1 MNKFIVRTALTSV
14 TALALFGGAD
24 LLTNGNVPLTQTV
37 VAQAKTVSRSQFLSD
52 VNAVQKAG
60 LMSTDTIKGELGIS
74 TIKAFLADPLAA
86 YGETNPETPTIAG
99 AVLDYQNLNTPG
111 YFRDQDEFDQDYAAV
126 MSLYN
131 HFKSRLT
138 KSDQIALDTYKG
150 DVDAVKNTERD
161 NDFKLND
168 FCENFFSA
176 LEDYDETVT
185 KVQPAAKANK
195 VYSVKARKQGKYVVV
210 TGKVTNNRLT
220 KSALAKTKKLNR
232 VKVTSYRGAKY
243 LNINKKNTFKIK
255 LYAPKAK
262 SVKANA
268 GGLNGSKYASITK
281 TVKVTVR

>member
-24 LLTNGNVPLTQTV
+24 LLTNGNGPLTQTV

-60 LMSTDTIKGELGIS
+60 LMSTDGVKEDLGIS

-86 YGETNPETPTIAG
+86 YGDANPETPTISG
-99 AVLDYQNLNTPG
+99 TIESFENLNTPG
-111 YFRDQDEFDQDYAAV
+111 YFRDQDAFDKDYSGV
-126 MSLYN
+126 MYLYK

-138 KSDQIALDTYKG
+138 KNDQVALDTYKS
-150 DVDAVKNTERD
+150 DVDAVRNTSRD

-168 FCENFFSA
+168 FCENFESA
-176 LEDYDETVT
+176 LGAYSETVT

-243 LNINKKNTFKIK
+243 LKISKNTFKIK

-268 GGLNGSKYASITK
+268 GGLNGSKYAAITK
-281 TVKVTVR
+281 TVKVAVR